1 MRNLSRAAKR
11 DCFVCCSN
19 SEAPRL
25 AETARTVSRSL
36 RMTMTSA
43 ANILITGL
51 PGSGKTTL
59 IRRLADEL
67 RECGPTGFLSEE
79 IREQG
84 VRKGF
89 RLATFDGARTG
100 VLAHVDIKGTSR
112 VGRYGVDLEGFE
124 RLLADLHAQ
133 GPSLRVVIIDEIGK
147 MECLS
152 AMFRRMVSS
161 LLDAPALFIA
171 TIALHAGGF
180 IEEIKHRPDV
190 LLYEID
196 ERNRE
201 ALLVDIIKRIRSLA
215 ALP

>member
-1 MRNLSRAAKR
+1 
-11 DCFVCCSN
+11 V
-19 SEAPRL
+19 PRL
-25 AETARTVSRSL
+25 AETAKTVSLSL
-36 RMTMTSA
+36 RMTMTGA

-67 RECGPTGFLSEE
+67 RECSPTGFLSEE

-84 VRKGF
+84 MRKGF

-100 VLAHVDIKGTSR
+100 VIAHVDIKGTSR

-124 RLLADLHAQ
+124 RFLADLHAQ
-133 GPSLRVVIIDEIGK
+133 GALRGLVIIDEIGK

-152 AMFRRMVSS
+152 ATFRRMVRS
-161 LLDAPALFIA
+161 LLDAPAPFIA
-171 TIALHAGGF
+171 TIALKAGGF

-190 LLYEID
+190 LLSEID
-196 ERNRE
+196 ERNGE
-201 ALLVDIIKRIRSLA
+201 ALLLDIIKRVRSLA
-215 ALP
+215 ATG